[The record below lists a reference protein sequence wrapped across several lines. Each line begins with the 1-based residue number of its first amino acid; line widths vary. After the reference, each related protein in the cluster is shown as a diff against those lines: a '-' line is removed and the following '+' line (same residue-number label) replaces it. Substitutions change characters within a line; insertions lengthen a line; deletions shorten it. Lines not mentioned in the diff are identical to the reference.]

1 MTADLVKRLR
11 EAAEE
16 LLESDG
22 MIEDIRD
29 LAEAANR
36 IEQLERIVAHQQERI
51 EDGKKKAKKRRSMVS
66 ATMKKEAQIREEN
79 RILRS
84 QVETLTQDL
93 QDARDTIRKM
103 RKLMEA
109 GNA

>member
-1 MTADLVKRLR
+1 MTVDLVKRLR
-11 EAAEE
+11 GKLADAARARFEAA
-16 LLESDG
+16 D
-22 MIEDIRD
+22 
-29 LAEAANR
+29 R

-66 ATMKKEAQIREEN
+66 ATMKKESQIREEN

>member
-1 MTADLVKRLR
+1 MSEDLVKRLR
-11 EAAEE
+11 TEGGAFWGLTDEAA
-16 LLESDG
+16 D
-22 MIEDIRD
+22 
-29 LAEAANR
+29 R